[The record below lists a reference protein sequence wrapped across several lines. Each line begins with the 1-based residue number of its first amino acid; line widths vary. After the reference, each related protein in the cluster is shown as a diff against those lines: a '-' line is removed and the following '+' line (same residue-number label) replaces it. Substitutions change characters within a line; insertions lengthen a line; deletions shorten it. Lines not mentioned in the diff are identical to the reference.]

1 MEYIKSCTCLS
12 FEPYKSHFTITVE
25 EMISS
30 FLLRSGGASCK
41 PFFFFYFLC
50 LLGKVQDLDQVG
62 MPVDWPD
69 FMLPFYVGWVGSS
82 GVNFDTL
89 A

>member
-41 PFFFFYFLC
+41 PFFFFLFPLF
-50 LLGKVQDLDQVG
+50 VRE
-62 MPVDWPD
+62 
-69 FMLPFYVGWVGSS
+69 GS
-82 GVNFDTL
+82 GFGPGRDAGRL